1 MQIVTLDFETFY
13 DRDYSLS
20 KMTTEAYVRDPQFEA
35 IGVSVK
41 LNNQPTE
48 WASGTHNQIE
58 KYLKTFPWEDA
69 MLLCHNTMFWSAS
82 DRRRM

>member
-35 IGVSVK
+35 IGVSV
-41 LNNQPTE
+41 
-48 WASGTHNQIE
+48 
-58 KYLKTFPWEDA
+58 
-69 MLLCHNTMFWSAS
+69 
-82 DRRRM
+82 